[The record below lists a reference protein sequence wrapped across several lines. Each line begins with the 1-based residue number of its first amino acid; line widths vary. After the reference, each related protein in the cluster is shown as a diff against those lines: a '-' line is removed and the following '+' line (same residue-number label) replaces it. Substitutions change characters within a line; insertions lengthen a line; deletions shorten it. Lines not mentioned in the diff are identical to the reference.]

1 MGVISVVVYKLSL
14 VVFSCLIVF
23 YGDWVVLFIGI
34 WLLWLKNRVLILL
47 FVDLVMF
54 GLFVNIKV
62 DVKLIVF
69 NIIVMVVCILYF
81 GE

>member
-1 MGVISVVVYKLSL
+1 MGVISVVVYKLLL

-34 WLLWLKNRVLILL
+34 RLLWLKNRVLILL

-81 GE
+81 GG

>member
-1 MGVISVVVYKLSL
+1 MGVISVVVYKLLL

-54 GLFVNIKV
+54 GLFVNIKA

-81 GE
+81 GG

>member
-1 MGVISVVVYKLSL
+1 MGVISVVVYKLLL

>member
-1 MGVISVVVYKLSL
+1 MGVISVVVYKLLL

-81 GE
+81 GG